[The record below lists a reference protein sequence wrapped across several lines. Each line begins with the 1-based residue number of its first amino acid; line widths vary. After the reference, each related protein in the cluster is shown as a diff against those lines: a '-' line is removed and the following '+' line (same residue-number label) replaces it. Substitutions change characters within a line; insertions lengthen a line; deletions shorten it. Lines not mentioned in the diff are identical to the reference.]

1 MCSGPQGYGGPCEQ
15 QSCGLGRH
23 CVAAPGGGP
32 ATCGCL
38 ERCRPHYKPVC
49 GSDGTLYRNHCEL
62 HRTACL
68 THAHITITHSQDCFY
83 KGEIR
88 LSALS
93 LSPSRGPGRREGE
106 ERRKRRERERRE
118 RERREKREER
128 GEESEHFIKGNN
140 CDDPL
145 SPDWVPSIF
154 SHIPATKKRKR
165 EKDME
170 RCWTCTT
177 CCG

>member
-1 MCSGPQGYGGPCEQ
+1 MSAGPQGYGGPCEQ

-62 HRTACL
+62 HRAACL

-83 KGEIR
+83 KGR
-88 LSALS
+88 TPVSTPVCLNTCLSS
-93 LSPSRGPGRREGE
+93 GRDTCL
-106 ERRKRRERERRE
+106 
-118 RERREKREER
+118 
-128 GEESEHFIKGNN
+128 SEH
-140 CDDPL
+140 L
-145 SPDWVPSIF
+145 SV
-154 SHIPATKKRKR
+154 
-165 EKDME
+165 
-170 RCWTCTT
+170 
-177 CCG
+177 